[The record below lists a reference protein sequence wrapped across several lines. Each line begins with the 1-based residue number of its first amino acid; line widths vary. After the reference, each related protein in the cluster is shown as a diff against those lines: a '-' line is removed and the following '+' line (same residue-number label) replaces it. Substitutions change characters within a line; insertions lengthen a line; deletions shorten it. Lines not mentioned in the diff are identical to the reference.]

1 MVFLLTEGVEIAPHI
16 ATCVKK
22 KKKKNLKHIA
32 NVKKA
37 KSDVSSMNSNQLQ
50 PLDAKRS

>member
-22 KKKKNLKHIA
+22 KKKNLKHIA

-37 KSDVSSMNSNQLQ
+37 KSDMSSINSNQLQ
-50 PLDAKRS
+50 PLDMKRS